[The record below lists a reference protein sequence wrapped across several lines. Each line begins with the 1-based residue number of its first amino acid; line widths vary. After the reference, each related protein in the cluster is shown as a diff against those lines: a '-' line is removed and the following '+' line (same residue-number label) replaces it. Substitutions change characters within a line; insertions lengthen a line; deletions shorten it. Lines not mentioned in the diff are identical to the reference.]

1 MDSGV
6 FSDKENIYLYTE
18 RLSYRFGTMEGSRTC
33 RIYNKMENKARVVI
47 DGGQKVKLSN
57 QSILSPLYLE
67 MVQKWKK
74 QKQKTVKK

>member
-1 MDSGV
+1 
-6 FSDKENIYLYTE
+6 
-18 RLSYRFGTMEGSRTC
+18 MEGSRTC

-74 QKQKTVKK
+74 QKQKNCKEMIESSNLAMTLEFKQRRQYIKHYYI